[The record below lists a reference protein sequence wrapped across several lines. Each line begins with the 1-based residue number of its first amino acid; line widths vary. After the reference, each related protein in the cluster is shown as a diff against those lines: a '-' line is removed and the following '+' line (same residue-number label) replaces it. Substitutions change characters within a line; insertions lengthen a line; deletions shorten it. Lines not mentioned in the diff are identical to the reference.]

1 QFVLQLARAPA
12 GAAERDH
19 RRTGALALR
28 QRLEHVAGGGHVH
41 ALPDRQARIPA
52 TGAVMHHEA
61 ALRMHRSAGHHL
73 ARVQG
78 LVVAVDPHLP
88 EHLAEGVLRRPVHH
102 HAHRAVAVVL
112 ADQGHAAREI
122 GVGQRR
128 QRDQHLPGKGLGG
141 FHAAI
146 LACARMAAPPLPEPP
161 CTPSATTAPC
171 CWPPSSPSPWRVA
184 SAAPSRPPRTLR
196 LRPVPPPLPP
206 PNRLPAAATDASTP
220 ATTPPSPSRPTCP
233 PSTRTASA

>member
-1 QFVLQLARAPA
+1 
-12 GAAERDH
+12 
-19 RRTGALALR
+19 
-28 QRLEHVAGGGHVH
+28 
-41 ALPDRQARIPA
+41 
-52 TGAVMHHEA
+52 
-61 ALRMHRSAGHHL
+61 
-73 ARVQG
+73 
-78 LVVAVDPHLP
+78 VAVDPHLP

-184 SAAPSRPPRTLR
+184 SAEPATPDA
-196 LRPVPPPLPP
+196 
-206 PNRLPAAATDASTP
+206 PAATGTAAAPAAEPAPGSSYGREHAGDYATVALEADLSAFDEDGKRMIALLVQASQVMDDLYWKQ
-220 ATTPPSPSRPTCP
+220 SWDGDREVLL
-233 PSTRTASA
+233 